1 MSQPIRG
8 QHLRVGGIVGRVLFS
23 ANASIYGHR
32 RTIQIDVEAET
43 ICRLAECIRGC
54 PHVYEDPRTG
64 ERPATIE
71 AALAD
76 KRFLP
81 TWIGHAIWHIEN
93 PDRLMPCLESDGK
106 TIDTAVISA
115 LPAKVE

>member
-8 QHLRVGGIVGRVLFS
+8 RNLHIGGIVGRVLFS
-23 ANASIYGHR
+23 ADASIYGHR
-32 RTIQIDVEAET
+32 RTLQIDVEAET
-43 ICRLAECIRGC
+43 ILRLADCIRGC
-54 PHVYEDPRTG
+54 HHNYRDPKTG
-64 ERPATIE
+64 EEPPTLE
-71 AALAD
+71 ALSD

-115 LPAKVE
+115 LPAKT